1 MLFWMSVTVE
11 NRDMLTTE
19 HEATWDLFWEVSSF
33 QKTTKNSLTSLKLC
47 LKPVYSYC
55 SLMSISRR
63 SAQGNAKYSNER
75 GHSMPKPF
83 PWHSNKAPTQAKC
96 IPALIHSS
104 TMKVLFNDSA
114 WKKTQNLFLYENF
127 HILQRIKVFNLEI
140 LEKISWNMQLQS
152 FYIRLLFELR
162 VKMK

>member
-11 NRDMLTTE
+11 NREMHTTE

-55 SLMSISRR
+55 SLMSIPRR
-63 SAQGNAKYSNER
+63 SARGNAKYSNER
-75 GHSMPKPF
+75 VHGVPKPF
-83 PWHSNKAPTQAKC
+83 PWHGNKAPTIQTPAKC

-104 TMKVLFNDSA
+104 TGKILFNDTA
-114 WKKTQNLFLYENF
+114 WKKPQNIFLYENF

-140 LEKISWNMQLQS
+140 LEKISWNM
-152 FYIRLLFELR
+152 
-162 VKMK
+162 